1 MEGRTRKGSKVSRFW
16 LRHLEQLGHQLKQ
29 RLSFSRLVSLG
40 LEKKE
45 RERSMHQMQAT
56 YGSKELFFCV
66 FFLGS
71 YELLCLL
78 LSAAGME
85 ERKDREWRRMA
96 RLHENLGN
104 FGWVFASVSA

>member
-1 MEGRTRKGSKVSRFW
+1 
-16 LRHLEQLGHQLKQ
+16 
-29 RLSFSRLVSLG
+29 
-40 LEKKE
+40 
-45 RERSMHQMQAT
+45 MHQMQAT

-85 ERKDREWRRMA
+85 GRKDREWRRMV

-104 FGWVFASVSA
+104 FGWVFGVAGSLLLLFVWGWWREEAMGGGLCLSCYLMAW